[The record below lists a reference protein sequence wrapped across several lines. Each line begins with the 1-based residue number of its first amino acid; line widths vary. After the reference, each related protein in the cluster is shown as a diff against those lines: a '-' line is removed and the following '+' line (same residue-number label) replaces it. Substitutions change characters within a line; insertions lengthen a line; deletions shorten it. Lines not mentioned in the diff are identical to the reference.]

1 MTVLYCTV
9 LYCTVLT
16 WVMALCWRMAPNT
29 ASASASSG
37 WYRDSSL
44 TRRTDRSRTVFRI
57 LMFVTWD
64 NRSVL
69 VRNAAFNYDGFIFAE
84 RIFSGN

>member
-1 MTVLYCTV
+1 MLLTALAKVSGLTRLIWFWLMFSWQKEDDNDYKIIHQNSCADLGDGCSVLYCTV

-37 WYRDSSL
+37 W
-44 TRRTDRSRTVFRI
+44 
-57 LMFVTWD
+57 
-64 NRSVL
+64 
-69 VRNAAFNYDGFIFAE
+69 
-84 RIFSGN
+84 